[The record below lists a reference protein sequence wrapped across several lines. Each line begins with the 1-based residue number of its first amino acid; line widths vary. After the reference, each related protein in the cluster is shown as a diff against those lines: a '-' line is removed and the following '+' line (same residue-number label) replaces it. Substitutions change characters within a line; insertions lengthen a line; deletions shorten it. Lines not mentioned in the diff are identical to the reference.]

1 MDEDAL
7 NKQQQELLKSLGKK
21 SVDLI
26 VKISPLPD
34 VVKEGYKA
42 AREIDKA
49 VTTAEK
55 ANSGFELTSTDY
67 SINKIAEVSKFI
79 HNETASLARRDENW
93 WMENSR
99 VNLFDSQ
106 ETTRAL
112 QVFQDKRTL
121 LLDLKEACDGLKTLA
136 KVAMAAANA
145 NLKGLAKLY
154 VPSLVVL
161 DGIVTKESC
170 ERFDYSI
177 SAIDKVVPMIER
189 MIRQTA
195 DMQKSV
201 DRFLTLINSTDQ
213 REALKA
219 MKAK

>member
-34 VVKEGYKA
+34 VVKEGYKV

-136 KVAMAAANA
+136 KVAMAAANV
-145 NLKGLAKLY
+145 NFKGLAKLY

>member
-34 VVKEGYKA
+34 VVKEGYKV

-112 QVFQDKRTL
+112 QVLQDKRTL

-136 KVAMAAANA
+136 KVAMAAANV
-145 NLKGLAKLY
+145 NFKGLAKLY

>member
-34 VVKEGYKA
+34 VVKEGYKV

-49 VTTAEK
+49 GTTADK
-55 ANSGFELTSTDY
+55 AYSGFELTSTDY

-112 QVFQDKRTL
+112 QLFQDKRTL
-121 LLDLKEACDGLKTLA
+121 LLDLKETCDGLKTLA
-136 KVAMAAANA
+136 LVAMAAANA
-145 NLKGLAKLY
+145 NVKGLAKLY
-154 VPSLVVL
+154 VPSLVAL
-161 DGIVTKESC
+161 DGFVTKESC

-177 SAIDKVVPMIER
+177 SAIDKVVQMIER
-189 MIRQTA
+189 LIRQTA
-195 DMQKSV
+195 DMEKGV

-219 MKAK
+219 MQAK

>member
-34 VVKEGYKA
+34 VVKEGYKV

-177 SAIDKVVPMIER
+177 SAIDKVVQMIER

-195 DMQKSV
+195 DVQKSV

>member
-34 VVKEGYKA
+34 VVKEGYKV

-112 QVFQDKRTL
+112 QVLQDKRTL

-177 SAIDKVVPMIER
+177 SAIDKVVQMIER

-195 DMQKSV
+195 DMQKGV